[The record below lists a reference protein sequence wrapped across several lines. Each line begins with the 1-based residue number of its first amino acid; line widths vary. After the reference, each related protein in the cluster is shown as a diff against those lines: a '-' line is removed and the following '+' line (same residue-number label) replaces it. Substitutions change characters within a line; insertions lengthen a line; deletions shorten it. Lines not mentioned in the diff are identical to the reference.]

1 MTIAFDDLRTPH
13 DRGALFAALSQA
25 RLQDEATERLGGEFD
40 YQADLEADVLVFTGQ
55 RTGRTIET
63 SVELIASVA
72 PGPGTV
78 VWGRALPAG
87 GRAGAERLVELGR
100 ADGLASLTADEVPF
114 PVLGD
119 GAASAAMA
127 AIEIS
132 AVVATATGG
141 GITYV
146 VSAGASAAVLLLG
159 ALDFAVPRID
169 HTFPTRVAA
178 ALGAGTISD
187 HRAAVHGLAVM
198 SGWTAAWADD
208 WTSVA
213 LADPVT
219 GHAAELDFDEY
230 ARLANL
236 RASLG

>member
-1 MTIAFDDLRTPH
+1 MTSAFDELRSPH

-25 RLQDEATERLGGEFD
+25 RMQDEVAERLGGEFD
-40 YQADLEADVLVFTGQ
+40 YQADLDADTLVFTGQ

-100 ADGLASLTADEVPF
+100 AEGLASLTDDEVPF
-114 PVLGD
+114 PVQGD

-146 VSAGASAAVLLLG
+146 VSVGASAAVLLLG
-159 ALDFAVPRID
+159 ELDFARPRID
-169 HTFPTRVAA
+169 HTFPTRVPA
-178 ALGAGTISD
+178 ALGAGTVLD
-187 HRAAVHGLAVM
+187 HRAAVHGLAVF
-198 SGWTAAWADD
+198 SGWSATWTDD

-213 LADPVT
+213 LRDPVT
-219 GHAAELDFDEY
+219 GTAADLDFDEF
-230 ARLANL
+230 ARLTKL